1 MAMQREVG
9 VGDFVLM
16 DKIDLDNFM
25 KNIELRFKNGFIY
38 TYIGEV
44 CVSVN
49 PYRTKNIYGMEQV
62 NQYKDRELFENP
74 PHIFAIADASH
85 KVMKQ
90 QGKDTC
96 IVISGESGSGKTEAS
111 KIIMKYIAAVTNQER
126 LSSPRGQK
134 EIERVKDVLIQSNS
148 ILEAFGNAKT
158 NRNDNSSRF
167 GKYMDIHFDFKGDP
181 IGGHINKYLLEKSRV
196 IAQQQGERNFHCFY
210 QLLSGANDDLLKR
223 LNISRDTHQYYYIKQ
238 GNAAVV
244 NTINDKSDYR
254 EVMSSLNTL
263 QFSQQ
268 DQDTLWR
275 VVAAI
280 LHLGNVDFE
289 NDDDEKLR
297 LKKSKGVD
305 YAADLLQIKK
315 SDLETA
321 LCERVIA
328 ARGDIMRKEHT
339 ETEASFGK
347 DAFAKAV
354 YDRLF
359 TWIVDK
365 INAAIAVDKTNLT
378 KTYKSSLIGVLDIY
392 GFEIFDNNSFEQF
405 CINYCNEKLQQLFIE
420 LVLKQEQEEY
430 NREGIAWT
438 NIEYFNNQII
448 CDLVE
453 APHKGIISIL
463 DDACKMT
470 AEKVTDEMLL
480 EAMDKNLKGH
490 KHYVSRQTKTT
501 EKNLKH
507 KVDFRIT
514 HYAGDVTYCIIGFL
528 DKNKDTLFQDFK
540 RLLYNSKD
548 PNIKEMWPEGA
559 QHITQ
564 ITKRPPTAGSL
575 FKASMQALVQNLQ
588 SKEPHYVR
596 CIKPNE
602 IKSSSAFDEERVRH
616 QVSYLGLVENVRVR
630 RAGFAYRQRYDR
642 FLKRYK
648 MISQF
653 TWPNFRSGSDKEA
666 CKVIMDENKYT
677 DDVKYG
683 KTKIFIRTPQTLFAL
698 EMSRNNL
705 IPGIVTLIQKTW
717 RGWMA
722 RQQYKIL
729 KAAMTIL
736 KAYRKMKLRDY
747 ICTLQSK
754 FKNAKKMKDYGKSIM
769 WPAPPLS
776 LRDTTKIL
784 RGIYNKWRCRMILN
798 RIPKNEWPQMRLK
811 VIAASNL
818 INKRPHYGVNRKWEG
833 NYLTSHLENNQYTV
847 YNEAVNNL
855 RNTKHFNNVLFSSF
869 VTKFNKFNKVAER
882 VMLVTDQYVFKLDT
896 QKFRNMKEGV
906 AIGELTGISVSPG
919 QDQLIVLHCPGGN
932 DLVVSLHCD
941 RQEDRIGECIGV
953 ICNRYYQIKQADLPV
968 KVSKTIS
975 CSLGNKQRLINIQVS
990 AAEQQA
996 TFKKDG
1002 HNILYLLPSTFSILE
1017 NGNNHIKQ

>member
-1 MAMQREVG
+1 MATQKEVG

-16 DKIDLDNFM
+16 DKIDLENFM
-25 KNIELRFKNGFIY
+25 TNLELRFKNGYIY

-49 PYRTKNIYGMEQV
+49 PYRTKNIYGTDQI

-111 KIIMKYIAAVTNQER
+111 KIIMKYIAAVTNQG
-126 LSSPRGQK
+126 GQK

-196 IAQQQGERNFHCFY
+196 IHQQPGERNFHCFY
-210 QLLSGANDDLLKR
+210 QLLSGANEDLLKR
-223 LNISRDTHQYYYIKQ
+223 LNLSRDTHQYFYVKQ

-244 NTINDKSDYR
+244 NTINDKNDYR
-254 EVMSSLNTL
+254 EVSTSLNTL
-263 QFSQQ
+263 QFSKQ

-275 VVAAI
+275 VVAAT
-280 LHLGNVDFE
+280 LHLGNIEFE
-289 NDDDEKLR
+289 IDEEDKLR
-297 LKKSKGVD
+297 LKKTKGVD
-305 YAADLLQIKK
+305 YVAELLQVKR

-339 ETEASFGK
+339 ITEAVFGR

-354 YDRLF
+354 YDTLF
-359 TWIVDK
+359 TWIVTK
-365 INAAIAVDKTNLT
+365 INAAIAVDKTNLRM
-378 KTYKSSLIGVLDIY
+378 TYKSSLIGVLDIY
-392 GFEIFDNNSFEQF
+392 GFEVFDNNSFEQF

-453 APHKGIISIL
+453 APHKGIISIM

-470 AEKVTDEMLL
+470 AEKVTDEILL

-490 KHYVSRQTKTT
+490 KHYVSRQTKPP
-501 EKNLKH
+501 EKNLRH

-514 HYAGDVTYCIIGFL
+514 HYAGDVTYCITGFL
-528 DKNKDTLFQDFK
+528 DKNKDMLYQDFK

-559 QHITQ
+559 QHISE
-564 ITKRPPTAGSL
+564 ITKRPPTAGTL
-575 FKASMQALVQNLQ
+575 FKNSMLALVQNLQ
-588 SKEPHYVR
+588 NKEPHYVR

-602 IKSSSAFDEERVRH
+602 IKSASAFDEQRVRH

-653 TWPNFRSGSDKEA
+653 TWPNFRSGSDKDA
-666 CKVIMDENKYT
+666 CKVIMDENRFS

-698 EMSRNNL
+698 ERARNSL

-717 RGWMA
+717 RGYVA
-722 RQQYKIL
+722 RQQYK
-729 KAAMTIL
+729 
-736 KAYRKMKLRDY
+736 KMKALMTMIKVYRQKKIREY
-747 ICTLQSK
+747 ICALDNK
-754 FKNAKKMKDYGKSIM
+754 FKNAKKMRDYGKSIL

-776 LRDTTKIL
+776 LRETTKHL
-784 RGIYNKWRCRMILN
+784 KNIYNKWRASMILK
-798 RIPKNEWPQMRLK
+798 RIPRNEWPQMKLK
-811 VIAASNL
+811 ITAASAL
-818 INKRPHYGVNRKWEG
+818 INKRPYYGVNRKWEG
-833 NYLTSHLENNQYTV
+833 NYLSSHIENNNYTV
-847 YNEAVNNL
+847 FNEAVNNL
-855 RNTKHFNNVLFSSF
+855 RNTKHFTNVLFSSF

-882 VMLVTDQYVFKLDT
+882 VMLITDQFVFKLDT
-896 QKFRNMKEGV
+896 LKFRNMKEGTT
-906 AIGELTGISVSPG
+906 IGELTGISVSPG
-919 QDQLIVLHCPGGN
+919 HDQLIILHCPGGN

-941 RQEDRIGECIGV
+941 KQEDRIGECIGV
-953 ICNRYYQIKQADLPV
+953 LCNRYYQIKNADLPV
-968 KVSKTIS
+968 KVSKNLS
-975 CSLGNKQRLINIQVS
+975 CSLGKRQRQINIQVS
-990 AAEQQA
+990 AAEQRP
-996 TFKKDG
+996 TFKREGND
-1002 HNILYLLPSTFSILE
+1002 ILYLIPSTYSILE
-1017 NGNNHIKQ
+1017 NGNNHIKN

>member
-1 MAMQREVG
+1 MAMQKEVG

-25 KNIELRFKNGFIY
+25 KNLQVRFQNGHIY

-49 PYRTKNIYGMEQV
+49 PYRTMNIYGQSFV
-62 NQYKDRELFENP
+62 QQYKDRELFENP

-90 QGKDTC
+90 QGRDTC

-111 KIIMKYIAAVTNQER
+111 KIIMKYIAAVTNQDHFR
-126 LSSPRGQK
+126 NPRGQR
-134 EIERVKDVLIQSNS
+134 EIERVKNVLIQSNS
-148 ILEAFGNAKT
+148 VLEAFGNAKT

-167 GKYMDIHFDFKGDP
+167 GKYMDINFDFKGDP

-196 IAQQQGERNFHCFY
+196 IHQQPGERNFHCFY
-210 QLLSGANDDLLKR
+210 QLLVGANEDLLKR
-223 LNISRDTHQYYYIKQ
+223 LNLSRDSNQYYYVKQ
-238 GNAAVV
+238 GNASKVD
-244 NTINDKSDYR
+244 TLNDRNDYR
-254 EVMSSLNTL
+254 DVTSSLDTL
-263 QFSQQ
+263 QFRKE
-268 DQDTLWR
+268 DHDTLWR

-280 LHLGNVDFE
+280 LHLGNIEFV
-289 NDDDEKLR
+289 NDEEKLV
-297 LKKSKGVD
+297 LKKSKCVD
-305 YAADLLQIKK
+305 YVADLLQVRKNE
-315 SDLETA
+315 LETA

-339 ETEASFGK
+339 ETEASFGR

-365 INAAIAVDKTNLT
+365 INKAISVDQSSQRSY
-378 KTYKSSLIGVLDIY
+378 YKSSLIGVLDIY

-453 APHKGIISIL
+453 APHQGIISIM

-480 EAMDKNLKGH
+480 EAMDKKLKGH
-490 KHYVSRQTKTT
+490 KHYMSRQVKPSEKT
-501 EKNLKH
+501 LRH
-507 KVDFRIT
+507 KTDFRVT

-540 RLLYNSKD
+540 RLLFNSKD
-548 PNIKEMWPEGA
+548 SNIKEMWPEGS
-559 QHITQ
+559 QHISE
-564 ITKRPPTAGSL
+564 ITKRPPTAGTL
-575 FKASMQALVQNLQ
+575 FKNSMQALVINLQ

-602 IKSSSAFDEERVRH
+602 IKSASAFDEERVRH

-630 RAGFAYRQRYDR
+630 RAGFAHRQRYDR

-648 MISQF
+648 MISHF
-653 TWPNFRSGSDKEA
+653 TWPNYRGSDRDGCRA
-666 CKVIMDENKYT
+666 IMDENNFT

-698 EMSRNNL
+698 EHARNKL
-705 IPGIVTLIQKTW
+705 IPAIVTLIQKSW
-717 RGWMA
+717 RGYVA
-722 RQQYKIL
+722 REQYKRM
-729 KAAMTIL
+729 KALMTMI
-736 KAYRKMKLRDY
+736 KVYRMKKMREY
-747 ICTLQSK
+747 ITVLANK
-754 FKNAKKMKDYGKSIM
+754 FHRAKSMKDYGKSIV

-776 LRDTTKIL
+776 LRETTKSL
-784 RGIYNKWRCRMILN
+784 RKLYNRWRAQMILGK
-798 RIPKNEWPQMRLK
+798 IPRNEWPQMKLK
-811 VIAASNL
+811 ITAASAL
-818 INKRPHYGVNRKWEG
+818 INKRAHYGLNRRWEG
-833 NYLTSHLENNQYTV
+833 NYLSTHLENTNYTV
-847 YNEAVNNL
+847 FNESVNNL
-855 RNTKHFNNVLFSSF
+855 RNTIHFNSVLFSSY

-882 VMLVTDQYVFKLDT
+882 IMLVTDQLIFKLDCE
-896 QKFRNMKEGV
+896 KFRNMKEGMSL
-906 AIGELTGISVSPG
+906 GDLTGISVSPG
-919 QDQLIVLHCPGGN
+919 QDQLIVLHCLGGN
-932 DLVVSLHCD
+932 DLVVSLHCQK
-941 RQEDRIGECIGV
+941 QEDRIGECVGV
-953 ICNRYYQIKQADLPV
+953 ICDRYSQIKNAELPV
-968 KVSKTIS
+968 KVSKTIT
-975 CSLGNKQRLINIQVS
+975 CSLGRKQRTINVQVS
-990 AAEQQA
+990 AAEQKA

-1002 HNILYLLPSTFSILE
+1002 NNIAYLLPSNFAILE